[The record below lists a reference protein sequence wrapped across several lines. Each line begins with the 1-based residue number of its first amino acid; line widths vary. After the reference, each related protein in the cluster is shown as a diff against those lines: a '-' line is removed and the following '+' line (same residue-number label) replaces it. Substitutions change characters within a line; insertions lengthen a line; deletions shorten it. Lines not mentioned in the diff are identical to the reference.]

1 MEIHPLNI
9 SIEHSETLILTVKEG
24 VKKLEIYKGYTQTQQ
39 TNRKMYHIPQDIQC
53 QQRPT
58 QTSNQNRQN
67 GKTRIQTISVTFPLP
82 GWEVDLGTDES
93 VPVVPLCLLAAGIAP
108 RNVSVRKWA
117 LYRPLGCH
125 SGNWYTH
132 AEINKGVIIAPQP
145 HWLIT
150 GNKASRG
157 LLIWSSL
164 VQHLLCH
171 TNN

>member
-93 VPVVPLCLLAAGIAP
+93 VPVVPLCLLAAGIAL
-108 RNVSVRKWA
+108 RNVSGRKLA

-125 SGNWYTH
+125 FTSHCRKLIYAFRNKLRSHHRSTATLTH
-132 AEINKGVIIAPQP
+132 YQQHGTANVK
-145 HWLIT
+145 
-150 GNKASRG
+150 
-157 LLIWSSL
+157 SSCSAL
-164 VQHLLCH
+164 FVP
-171 TNN
+171 N